1 MKVLL
6 LNIDSK
12 LPNIALRKLELY
24 HEAQGDEIHWDM
36 PMMINDVDRV
46 YASCIFTKNK
56 PVVDNYKGL
65 RPDLIAG
72 GTGYDYN
79 VTLPYEVDAIKLRIN
94 YGFTTR
100 GCIRNCSF
108 CLVPKAEGKMR
119 IVGDIYDIWDGKSKE
134 LTIID
139 NNILALPDHFA
150 LICQQLIKEKIKVD
164 FNQGLD
170 IRLVIDDIARLLRA
184 VRIKEHLRFSFDHP
198 SIEMGFRQGIET
210 LIKYIPPSRFMIY
223 VLIGYDTTFEE
234 DMYRIQLIRD
244 YGCDAFAMLYN
255 GKGRRLLRELA
266 GWCNL
271 FHFRNV
277 TFEGFLHARNVAYLL
292 ENTDA

>member
-24 HEAQGDEIHWDM
+24 HEAQGDEIHWDL
-36 PMMINDVDRV
+36 PMMLDQVDRA

-56 PVVDNYKGL
+56 AQVDNYKGL

-108 CLVPKAEGKMR
+108 CLVPKAEGNIR
-119 IVGDIYDIWDGKSKE
+119 AVGDIYDIWDGKSRE
-134 LTIID
+134 LTLLD
-139 NNILALPDHFA
+139 NNILALPDHFKM
-150 LICQQLIKEKIKVD
+150 ICQQLIKEKLKVD

-170 IRLVIDDIARLLRA
+170 IRLVTEDIARLLRT
-184 VRIKEHLRFSFDHP
+184 VSIKEHLRFSFDHP
-198 SIEMGFRQGIET
+198 SLEMGFRKGIET
-210 LIKYIPPSRFMIY
+210 MIKFIPASRLMIY
-223 VLIGYDTTFEE
+223 VLIGYDTTFDE

-255 GKGRRLLRELA
+255 GKGNRLLRELQ
-266 GWCNL
+266 GWNNL
-271 FHFRNV
+271 FYFRNMKF
-277 TFEGFLHARNVAYLL
+277 TDFLKYRKIEHLWLSHHN
-292 ENTDA
+292 